1 MTALDTYRQQAREF
15 LRSHQAAFGSNARRG
30 LSELE
35 DLALGRRWQATKYE
49 AGYVGIAWPRDWGGQ
64 GLTVLEKLAFDEEE
78 MDLGFPT
85 VYFSISLGMP
95 VPMIMR
101 YGQGEWMRDR
111 VIRAMRGEEIWCQ
124 LFSEPA
130 AGSDLAGLRLKAERD
145 GNDWILNG
153 QKLWTSWAQ
162 YSDYGV
168 IVTRTDPAAQK
179 HKGLTYFWLDMR
191 TPGIEVR
198 PVKLTSGSAHVNEIF
213 FDDVRI
219 SDSQRMGDVG
229 GGFAVAMETLFIER
243 YQALDSAGFG
253 PPLSAFVDLVQ
264 DLNLEGS
271 PALQDGRVR
280 QQIARNYAQ
289 RSALEAIGMR
299 ALRAL
304 AAGKTP
310 GPEGSLNKLVSVRSR
325 QKLSEFAIDLQ
336 GVEGVRRRNEGHGTQ
351 RSDWVESWLDAP
363 TGRIAGGADEMLLN
377 TIAEKILG
385 LPQDHRPDKGV
396 PFNEIK

>member
-1 MTALDTYRQQAREF
+1 MSDLDAYRAKAQEF
-15 LRSHQAAFGSNARRG
+15 LKLHVAEYGAEARKT
-30 LSELE
+30 LSEEQDLE
-35 DLALGRRWQATKYE
+35 LGRRWQALKYD
-49 AGYVGIAWPRDWGGQ
+49 AGYVGISWPKEWGGQ
-64 GLTVLEKLAFDEEE
+64 GLSVLEKLAFDDEE
-78 MDLGFPT
+78 MKHGFPT

-95 VPMIMR
+95 VPMILR
-101 YGQGEWMRDR
+101 YGSGAWMQER
-111 VIRAMRGEEIWCQ
+111 VTRAMQGHEIWCQ

-130 AGSDLAGLRLKAERD
+130 AGSDLAGLRLRAERD
-145 GNDWILNG
+145 GDDWVLNG

-168 IVTRTDPAAQK
+168 IVTRTDPNVAK

-191 TPGIEVR
+191 APGIEVR
-198 PVKLTSGSAHVNEIF
+198 PVKLTSGGAHVNEIF

-219 SDSQRMGDVG
+219 SDDQRMGEVG
-229 GGFAVAMETLFIER
+229 GGFSVAMETLFIER

-253 PPLSAFVDLVQ
+253 PPLDIFTDLVKT
-264 DLNLEGS
+264 LTVEGV
-271 PALQDGRVR
+271 PAIKDGRIR

-304 AAGKTP
+304 ADGKTP

-325 QKLSEFAIDLQ
+325 QRLGELAIDMM
-336 GVEGVRRRNEGHGTQ
+336 GVAGVRRDNRNNGAGRT
-351 RSDWVESWLDAP
+351 DWVESWLDAP

-385 LPQDHRPDKGV
+385 LPQDYRPDKGV
-396 PFNEIK
+396 AFNEIK

>member
-1 MTALDTYRQQAREF
+1 
-15 LRSHQAAFGSNARRG
+15 
-30 LSELE
+30 
-35 DLALGRRWQATKYE
+35 
-49 AGYVGIAWPRDWGGQ
+49 
-64 GLTVLEKLAFDEEE
+64 
-78 MDLGFPT
+78 
-85 VYFSISLGMP
+85 
-95 VPMIMR
+95 
-101 YGQGEWMRDR
+101 
-111 VIRAMRGEEIWCQ
+111 
-124 LFSEPA
+124 
-130 AGSDLAGLRLKAERD
+130 
-145 GNDWILNG
+145 
-153 QKLWTSWAQ
+153 
-162 YSDYGV
+162 
-168 IVTRTDPAAQK
+168 
-179 HKGLTYFWLDMR
+179 MR